1 MKRNSRFEVPLV
13 PFRLS
18 PSTNSGDDT
27 QSPFSPSRRSLLATA
42 GLFFLTPRQ
51 ALARLFQCG
60 PDLRIAVLA
69 PITGDFAGHDQ
80 RLYLEGVQ
88 QAVKT
93 AKAHGCNASII
104 VRDADTPPKQEMAA
118 RMAAGP
124 DRSSAIIAPFGP
136 VVGRYVAQRVPSV
149 LILDIL
155 QASPF
160 GPRPPNYAALPYALF
175 FTANP
180 QLRSESLRTV
190 GRVAANIV
198 LETIM
203 SSDLGKI
210 KSPSDMIEAMAR
222 RKFNSPKGTLT
233 FNRYTGAFELIK

>member
-1 MKRNSRFEVPLV
+1 
-13 PFRLS
+13 
-18 PSTNSGDDT
+18 
-27 QSPFSPSRRSLLATA
+27 LAVA

-69 PITGDFAGHDQ
+69 RITGAFASHDQ

-136 VVGRYVAQRVPSV
+136 AVGRYVAQRVPSV
-149 LILDIL
+149 LIVDIL

-160 GPRPPNYAALPYALF
+160 GPRPPNYVAVPYALF

-180 QLRSESLRTV
+180 ELRSDSLRTV
-190 GRVAANIV
+190 GRVAGNIV

-222 RKFNSPKGTLT
+222 RKFNSPKGTLI
-233 FNRYTGAFELIK
+233 FNRNTGAFELIK